1 MSKRCGER
9 DRRSLFCHFPVVY
22 NRVRHYDNQPI
33 RILNSQRKF
42 IIGVLK
48 LIIGKS
54 SLLSSL
60 CQLPQTFVFC
70 DRVDLVSP
78 DLIAE
83 IFPVRTHNSSYAQC
97 RPHLMGYTCA
107 AVSYWSGLRLG
118 RLREAPH
125 ATTEW

>member
-1 MSKRCGER
+1 MERESKVTLLPLSCC
-9 DRRSLFCHFPVVY
+9 D

-42 IIGVLK
+42 NIRVLK

-54 SLLSSL
+54 SLLLYL

-83 IFPVRTHNSSYAQC
+83 IFPVRTQILHRYAQC
-97 RPHLMGYTCA
+97 RPHLMGYICA
-107 AVSYWSGLRLG
+107 RSPTG
-118 RLREAPH
+118 RVCV
-125 ATTEW
+125 